1 MGPAVGLRLMPLWVE
16 PQWLMSRELV
26 LEFDIFTRVNRR
38 LNTMD
43 RGDFVSA
50 AKLADLENLAKAV
63 GILDRNNQ
71 MQDFFADMY
80 SFENAELLG
89 PELMEELRNL
99 IDKYGRMEVFKVC
112 QWLPKIFAAGEGVS
126 NGE

>member
-1 MGPAVGLRLMPLWVE
+1 MAACAVCLGRAKPR
-16 PQWLMSRELV
+16 WLMNRELALDV
-26 LEFDIFTRVNRR
+26 DIFTRVNRR

-63 GILDRNNQ
+63 GILERNNQ

-89 PELMEELRNL
+89 PELMGELRGL

-112 QWLPKIFAAGEGVS
+112 QWLPKIIAAAES
-126 NGE
+126 